1 MNSGQGDDFAC
12 MRNLWL
18 LDFIDLL
25 GNLREPRC
33 NTAGSNIWNEFS
45 KNGGSQALT
54 VCPQLGLS
62 T

>member
-25 GNLREPRC
+25 GNLHEPRC
-33 NTAGSNIWNEFS
+33 DTAGSNIWNESS
-45 KNGGSQALT
+45 KRGSQALA